1 MRGLNDEITIRC
13 LCNAVQTC
21 HRSRILKGHWAAFQ
35 STLLVS
41 CQTGHNQQ
49 RKAQESLN
57 VGRQNT
63 SSFQTGSMKN
73 LWKMTKTTTI
83 NNSCLFRT
91 LSYQCSFTF
100 HSAINCHCKPHTN
113 PCDIKTDV
121 SIKVE
126 NELCGVQFVTC
137 SNDAFDFFTDLIGF
151 II

>member
-1 MRGLNDEITIRC
+1 MLSVQNIERSLSGLSIYVTSFLSKRDTTNSEKPKN
-13 LCNAVQTC
+13 L
-21 HRSRILKGHWAAFQ
+21 S
-35 STLLVS
+35 
-41 CQTGHNQQ
+41 
-49 RKAQESLN
+49 N

-100 HSAINCHCKPHTN
+100 HSAINCHCKPHPN
-113 PCDIKTDV
+113 PCDIKTDI

>member
-1 MRGLNDEITIRC
+1 MPS
-13 LCNAVQTC
+13 VQNIE
-21 HRSRILKGHWAAFQ
+21 RSLSGFSIYGTSFLSKRDTTNSEKPKNL
-35 STLLVS
+35 S
-41 CQTGHNQQ
+41 
-49 RKAQESLN
+49 N

-83 NNSCLFRT
+83 NNSCLFGT

-137 SNDAFDFFTDLIGF
+137 SKDAFDFFTDLIGF

>member
-1 MRGLNDEITIRC
+1 MPSVQSIKRSLSGLSI
-13 LCNAVQTC
+13 
-21 HRSRILKGHWAAFQ
+21 
-35 STLLVS
+35 
-41 CQTGHNQQ
+41 
-49 RKAQESLN
+49 N
-57 VGRQNT
+57 VTSFLSERVTTNSEKPKNLSNLGRQNT

-73 LWKMTKTTTI
+73 LWKMTKTTAI